1 MVRYTNRQEHK
12 VKICGRL
19 AVRRDPANTNR
30 RRGEA
35 CGRSF
40 LLWPG
45 VLGFCASTS
54 LRTRDPERCAP
65 VSATGWRSPPPR
77 PALCTFLAT
86 PPRAQ
91 PLRRTRLAPPL
102 ALQACSQPS
111 PGLQRRLCSC
121 ATWPAC
127 WGAFA
132 SQQQEALAAS
142 EHRPSRPQR
151 PRCVLPLWHKERA
164 DILALALLSGSPQLG
179 HRARVASPAPLL
191 AHAGYFQPRVH
202 RPPAT

>member
-1 MVRYTNRQEHK
+1 M
-12 VKICGRL
+12 KICGRL
-19 AVRRDPANTNR
+19 AVRRDPATNTNR

-40 LLWPG
+40 FSGRRPRLLCEHLLANARSRE
-45 VLGFCASTS
+45 V
-54 LRTRDPERCAP
+54 RTRERDRLAL
-65 VSATGWRSPPPR
+65 PPPR